1 VARAVLGAQAASTV
15 NERLQSVSGYICAGH
30 RGAMKA
36 DLLEMLTLGKIFAR
50 KLINN
55 SEELTRIEANARV
68 SGNVDTAALQ
78 DALGY

>member
-1 VARAVLGAQAASTV
+1 MLGAQPASTQAV
-15 NERLQSVSGYICAGH
+15 NERLRLHSVSGYICAGH

-36 DLLEMLTLGKIFAR
+36 DTLEMLTLGKIFAR
-50 KLINN
+50 KLIKN

-68 SGNVDTAALQ
+68 SGYVDLAALQ